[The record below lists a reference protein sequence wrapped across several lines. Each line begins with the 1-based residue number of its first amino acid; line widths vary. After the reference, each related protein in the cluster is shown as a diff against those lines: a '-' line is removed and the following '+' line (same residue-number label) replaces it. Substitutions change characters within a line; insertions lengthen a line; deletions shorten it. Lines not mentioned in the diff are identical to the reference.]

1 MRIRTRTRANCLL
14 RNDRPTRR
22 RLSAYDN
29 RTDYNTGAVSYRFTI
44 SKLTLTDVF
53 SRTPNRSAFVRHR
66 IMSDRPASTIY
77 IPMIVRR
84 GESGIVRKSKTVY
97 FYFHTN
103 LVGRNHLSNSGARGV
118 R

>member
-53 SRTPNRSAFVRHR
+53 SRTPNRLAFVRHR
-66 IMSDRPASTIY
+66 IMSDRHL
-77 IPMIVRR
+77 
-84 GESGIVRKSKTVY
+84 
-97 FYFHTN
+97 HTDDWEEGGSPGFCAN
-103 LVGRNHLSNSGARGV
+103 LKRFIFIFTQT
-118 R
+118 